1 MRTRSLFAAAVLA
14 LATVPAVQAAPR
26 VPVSDS
32 EVLERL
38 PSIQSAPAFRE
49 VRLLRA
55 ALSQRPDDLTL
66 ALQTAR
72 RYIGLGRTTGDPR
85 YAGYAQAA
93 LAPWWTLQ
101 RPPDEVLLLRATLRQ
116 RVHDFDAA
124 LADLE
129 AVVARNPRNA
139 QAHLTRATVLAVQG
153 RFIDAKAACTALERL
168 TSEVIWRACADG
180 IAGLTGDLEAS
191 RTRLEAA
198 LARSGTTDPGT
209 RAWVLTGLAEM
220 ALRAGHDGA
229 AEKHFRAALAA
240 DPEDAYLLAAWSD
253 HLLDR
258 GRAAEVMQLL
268 KDRTRADALLLRYAL
283 AAQASGAAERD
294 AAVDQLRA
302 RFEASR
308 LRGDRVHLRE
318 EARYTLHLLKQPQ
331 AALVLARDNWAVQK
345 EPADA
350 QALLEAAI
358 AAGASAERR
367 IVETWATQHG
377 LEDAKITRLLRRSN
391 PNHG

>member
-101 RPPDEVLLLRATLRQ
+101 RLPDEVLLLRATLRQ

-129 AVVARNPRNA
+129 AMVARNPRNA
-139 QAHLTRATVLAVQG
+139 QAHLTRATVLAVQ
-153 RFIDAKAACTALERL
+153 
-168 TSEVIWRACADG
+168 
-180 IAGLTGDLEAS
+180 
-191 RTRLEAA
+191 
-198 LARSGTTDPGT
+198 
-209 RAWVLTGLAEM
+209 
-220 ALRAGHDGA
+220 
-229 AEKHFRAALAA
+229 
-240 DPEDAYLLAAWSD
+240 
-253 HLLDR
+253 
-258 GRAAEVMQLL
+258 
-268 KDRTRADALLLRYAL
+268 
-283 AAQASGAAERD
+283 
-294 AAVDQLRA
+294 
-302 RFEASR
+302 
-308 LRGDRVHLRE
+308 
-318 EARYTLHLLKQPQ
+318 
-331 AALVLARDNWAVQK
+331 
-345 EPADA
+345 
-350 QALLEAAI
+350 
-358 AAGASAERR
+358 
-367 IVETWATQHG
+367 
-377 LEDAKITRLLRRSN
+377 
-391 PNHG
+391 